1 MVDYGQ
7 DAVIA
12 PTLWK
17 ACDQVHGYLCEWW
30 GIGGNRYLVQGG
42 SGFVREVF
50 VLLAG
55 HTSFHILFNPL
66 SRAWPTEVLQYLP
79 DGLVSLWVA

>member
-1 MVDYGQ
+1 
-7 DAVIA
+7 
-12 PTLWK
+12 
-17 ACDQVHGYLCEWW
+17 VH
-30 GIGGNRYLVQGG
+30 
-42 SGFVREVF
+42 EVF

-66 SRAWPTEVLQYLP
+66 LHAWPTEVPQYLP